1 MSSLKNKLR
10 LTKYQRTILDILVRK
25 IESSKTYNGSNKVN
39 QSFVCSPADAYGEYY
54 SDYADIGA
62 VDTVNTELAE
72 LKSLHL
78 IDIEYRANEIRKVI
92 GIFERYDDYCELLG
106 KKGKREEADEYRT
119 LLKRFIGKTRTLDNY
134 CEKQLLYLENRRKVI
149 GVQKLSELIDKIID
163 TKKRPKTLSTQSPQ
177 PSCVGRRGLEPRTP

>member
-62 VDTVNTELAE
+62 VDKDYLA
-72 LKSLHL
+72 
-78 IDIEYRANEIRKVI
+78 
-92 GIFERYDDYCELLG
+92 
-106 KKGKREEADEYRT
+106 
-119 LLKRFIGKTRTLDNY
+119 
-134 CEKQLLYLENRRKVI
+134 
-149 GVQKLSELIDKIID
+149 
-163 TKKRPKTLSTQSPQ
+163 
-177 PSCVGRRGLEPRTP
+177 